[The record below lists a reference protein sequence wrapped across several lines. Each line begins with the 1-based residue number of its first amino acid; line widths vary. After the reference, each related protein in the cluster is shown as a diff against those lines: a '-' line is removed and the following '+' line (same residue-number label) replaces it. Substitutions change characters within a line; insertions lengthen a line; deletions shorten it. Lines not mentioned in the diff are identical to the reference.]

1 MTQTLT
7 LDVRGMDPPE
17 PMVMVLDAVDGFVPG
32 DRLTLLIDCEALPL
46 YRILD
51 RNGYKHRVVPGS
63 DAKYHVE
70 IWVE

>member
-1 MTQTLT
+1 MAQILT
-7 LDVRGMDPPE
+7 LDVRGLPAPE
-17 PMVMVLDAVDGFVPG
+17 PMVRVLDAVDGFVPG

-51 RNGYKHRVVPGS
+51 RNGYKHRVEPGT
-63 DAKYHVE
+63 DARFKVE